1 MSALIGSEAALA
13 FLRSPAA
20 IRQRCEAVFEFV
32 RLGQSRHFRLDLG
45 ALPRAIELTWQVTCE
60 AYPDPARI
68 PVHSRINHFAVGGI
82 DRLSGFEAR
91 LGDARERARALT
103 DLIVTSVLLDAGAGN
118 AWRYTEPGTGLCVG
132 RSEGLALA
140 SFHCLQS
147 GLFSSDPA
155 QPLRADAAGLAALS
169 GERLGAA
176 FQVTA
181 DNPLLG
187 VEGRAALLRQLGSAL
202 DGPAFAGLGRVGGLC
217 DALIARSS
225 AGRLPASVLLGTV
238 LEALGPIWPPRTKY
252 RGVELGDVWS
262 HRAAGGGTGAAG
274 GGAGANGQ
282 GPQDIEAQTQGL
294 APFHKLSQWL
304 SYSLFYP
311 LAVAGVQVVAP
322 DELTGLAEYRNGG
335 LFYDTQ
341 VLLPK
346 HDSVTRDVHLPGSEL
361 VVEWRALTVAL
372 LDRLA
377 QGLRQR
383 TGLDAERL
391 PLGKVLEGGSW
402 AAGRR
407 LASERRQGA
416 PPIRVESDGTLF

>member
-1 MSALIGSEAALA
+1 MAGLIGSEAALA

-45 ALPRAIELTWQVTCE
+45 ALPRAVELTWQVTCE

-82 DRLSGFEAR
+82 DRLSAFEAR

-118 AWRYTEPGTGLCVG
+118 AWRFTEPGTGLCVG

-147 GLFSSDPA
+147 GVFSSDPA

-169 GERLGAA
+169 AERLGAA
-176 FQVTA
+176 FQVTV

-187 VEGRAALLRQLGSAL
+187 LEGRAALLRKLGGAL
-202 DGPAFAGLGRVGGLC
+202 AGPAFAGLGRVGGLC

-225 AGRLPASVLLGTV
+225 AGRLPASLLLRTV
-238 LEALGPIWPPRTKY
+238 LEALGPIWPPRTQY

-262 HRAAGGGTGAAG
+262 HRAAGGGAPGSG
-274 GGAGANGQ
+274 SDV
-282 GPQDIEAQTQGL
+282 QDPGDVAAQTQGL
-294 APFHKLSQWL
+294 VPFHKLSQWL
-304 SYSLFYP
+304 SYSLFHP
-311 LAVAGVQVVAP
+311 LAVAGVEVVQP

-346 HDSVTRDVHLPGSEL
+346 HDGVTRDVHLPGSEL

-377 QGLRQR
+377 QGLRER